1 MLSSA
6 ARKATKFE
14 NWNDLSKETEN
25 ASFGCKSVRGV
36 AQWTNAVGLVHQY
49 LFSSLTAQLTAE
61 NTFPTK
67 KSVF

>member
-14 NWNDLSKETEN
+14 NWNDLGKETEN
-25 ASFGCKSVRGV
+25 ASFGYKNVSGV
-36 AQWTNAVGLVHQY
+36 AHWTNAVGFVQQY
-49 LFSSLTAQLTAE
+49 LFSSLLAE

-67 KSVF
+67 QSVL